1 VQGAQAK
8 DATAGKVTHSVSL
21 ELAPEQVKKIAVA
34 KDLGKLSLAIRSAV
48 EQRDTVDGGTMFGC
62 DVSQE
67 IARQNAIASQSAT
80 VEVVAAGKARE
91 YLVKKRDA
99 ADTSA
104 RLGCGASPEVA
115 RHSAALANLGGNEV
129 KE

>member
-1 VQGAQAK
+1 
-8 DATAGKVTHSVSL
+8 L

-34 KDLGKLSLAIRSAV
+34 KDLGKLSLAVRSAV

-99 ADTSA
+99 ADMSA
-104 RLGCGASPEVA
+104 KLGCGASPEVA
-115 RHSAALANLGGNEV
+115 RQSAALANLGGNEV